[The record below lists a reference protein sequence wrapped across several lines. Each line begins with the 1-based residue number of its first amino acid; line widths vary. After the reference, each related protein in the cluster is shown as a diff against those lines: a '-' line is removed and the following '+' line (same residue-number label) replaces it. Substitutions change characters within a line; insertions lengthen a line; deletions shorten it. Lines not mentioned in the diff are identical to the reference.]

1 MKATGA
7 EQTTGDRRAERRT
20 APGGDGAV
28 GNGRAGDP
36 GSAGAT
42 SAARRRRS
50 DGERSRRAI
59 LDAATRLAS
68 VEGLEGLS
76 IGRLAEHTGMSKSG
90 LYAHFGS
97 KEDLQL
103 ATIDAASDVFE
114 REVTAPAMG
123 APPGRARL
131 TDLCEGFLSHLER
144 RVFPGGCFFASVGAE
159 LDARPGPL
167 TDRIREAQ
175 VEWLALLA
183 KEVRAAQTANEV
195 AAEEDVDQLTFEL
208 DALLLGAH
216 AMFVLFDD
224 VAALRRARH
233 GVERR
238 LSGAVGAG
246 SPHPG
251 ASR

>member
-1 MKATGA
+1 MDSTGA
-7 EQTTGDRRAERRT
+7 GPATADDRTG
-20 APGGDGAV
+20 P
-28 GNGRAGDP
+28 P
-36 GSAGAT
+36 
-42 SAARRRRS
+42 RRRRA

-59 LDAATRLAS
+59 LGAATRLAS

-97 KEDLQL
+97 KEELQL
-103 ATIDAASDVFE
+103 ATIDEASDVFD
-114 REVTAPAMG
+114 REIIAPAM
-123 APPGRARL
+123 AEPAGRARL
-131 TDLCEGFLSHLER
+131 TALCDGFLDHLER

-175 VEWLALLA
+175 AEWLALVA
-183 KEVRAAQTANEV
+183 EQVRVAQSAGEV
-195 AAEEDVDQLTFEL
+195 ADEEDAEQLTFEL

-224 VAALRRARH
+224 VAALQRSRH
-233 GVERR
+233 GIERLLR
-238 LSGAVGAG
+238 GGTGAG
-246 SPHPG
+246 
-251 ASR
+251 